1 LGAQVALS
9 VRIASDV
16 DVTALATLRR
26 AWNEENLGGPIHD
39 PHFNAAFSSWWKQ
52 ERATRTFFLA
62 EVDGLAIGMANVK
75 RFRRM
80 PTAGR
85 PSSHWGY
92 VGNVFIREGDRNGG
106 HGEALMHHIVTW
118 ALSEEFAHLRLA
130 PSILSRRF
138 YARLGF
144 LAGEVV
150 QLDLVDS

>member
-1 LGAQVALS
+1 MS
-9 VRIASDV
+9 VRIADDGDLTV
-16 DVTALATLRR
+16 LVTLRR
-26 AWNEENLGGPIHD
+26 AWNQENYGGPIDD
-39 PHFNAAFSSWWKQ
+39 PGFDAAFISWWEQ

-75 RFRRM
+75 RVQRM
-80 PTAGR
+80 PTAGG

-92 VGNVFIREGDRNGG
+92 VGNVFIREEDRDRG

-118 ALSEEFAHLRLA
+118 ALSEEIAHLRLA
-130 PSILSRRF
+130 PSILSKRF

-144 LAGEVV
+144 LPGEVV